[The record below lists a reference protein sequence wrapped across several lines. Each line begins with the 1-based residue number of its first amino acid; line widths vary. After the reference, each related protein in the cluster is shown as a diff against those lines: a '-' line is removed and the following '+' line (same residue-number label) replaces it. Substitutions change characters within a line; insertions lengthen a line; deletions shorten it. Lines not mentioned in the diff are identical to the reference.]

1 MPDLTFETTTGA
13 LDISIDHL
21 IVAGWTGRDAA
32 KVQHHIDELAEIGVQ
47 PPSQVPLYYRV
58 GAGLLT
64 QAPQISVVG
73 PDTSGEAEPFVVSD
87 ATGRLWL
94 GLASDH
100 TDRALET
107 ASVAKSKQ
115 VCPKPVAPML
125 WPFDQLAPHLDELTL
140 TSEIKENGSDSW
152 TLYQSGALTAI
163 RPLPALMRGL
173 PEEKLSAGSAMLC
186 GTIPATGGIRPAH
199 TFRMSLADPVLGRTI
214 THSYHVTELPV
225 IA

>member
-13 LDISIDHL
+13 LDISIDLL

-87 ATGRLWL
+87 AAGRLWL

-107 ASVAKSKQ
+107 LSVAKSKQ
-115 VCPKPVAPML
+115 VCPKPVAAKI
-125 WPFDQLAPHLDELTL
+125 WSFDQVSAHLDELML
-140 TSEIKENGSDSW
+140 TSEIKENDSDDW
-152 TLYQSGALTAI
+152 TPYQSGALTAI
-163 RPLPALMRGL
+163 RPLRELMRGL
-173 PEEKLSAGSAMLC
+173 PEEKLPAGAAMLC
-186 GTIPATGGIRPAH
+186 GTIPAIGGIRPARS
-199 TFRMSLADPVLGRTI
+199 FRMSLTDPVLGTTI
-214 THSYHVTELPV
+214 THEYHVTELPV